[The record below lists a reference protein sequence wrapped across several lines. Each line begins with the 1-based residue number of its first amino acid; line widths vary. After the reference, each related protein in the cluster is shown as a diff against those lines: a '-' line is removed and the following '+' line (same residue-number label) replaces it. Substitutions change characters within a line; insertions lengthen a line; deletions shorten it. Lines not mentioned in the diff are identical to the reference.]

1 MHGKVT
7 LVYHVEYVA
16 NSRPISY
23 VTQNDQYNI
32 LTPNMLIFGRDVHQ
46 ENWLDPNHFHD
57 PDYTLV
63 SQQDLG
69 NAFKKLRVSMSEIE
83 KDFYTLY
90 LDSLRERDAKQMES
104 TQADITLALDTTS
117 VICVVHVRSLDMVT
131 PKSLI
136 SFFSLMVFPFG
147 SV

>member
-1 MHGKVT
+1 MVT
-7 LVYHVEYVA
+7 LVCHAEFLA

-46 ENWLDPNHFHD
+46 ENWFDPNQFHD
-57 PDYTLV
+57 PDYTLI

-90 LDSLRERDAKQMES
+90 LDLLRERDANQMES
-104 TQADITLALDTTS
+104 KYNKKKEYWRQETY
-117 VICVVHVRSLDMVT
+117 HRRRSLVM
-131 PKSLI
+131 
-136 SFFSLMVFPFG
+136 
-147 SV
+147 